1 MTDSEVTSKAAD
13 NLPARDITSGHF
25 APSTGTRGIDVA
37 DAFGRL
43 APPGAASRPTR
54 TGQRTDRPG
63 NPDARG
69 SSGEASSTTV
79 EDRGSTVEDRGSTM
93 EVGGSTERAR
103 GSTGLAKVTS
113 AVVAAARV
121 QPGDR
126 VIDLGCGS
134 GVVSL
139 ELAERGA
146 HVLAVDADPVLLNLL
161 LQAAQAR
168 SPLPGL
174 EILTRPLDRLSLP
187 VRSADLI
194 VTTYAL
200 HRLRDADKQRLIA
213 AAYHWLRPGGTLI
226 VADMMF
232 GRGTTSQD
240 RAIIRSKVRSLARKG
255 VGGWWRIAK
264 NSYRYLIRVKEHPIS
279 ISAWTAIFAK
289 AGFTGITA
297 SRIVN
302 EAGLVLGRR
311 PIDEPTLDPLSA
323 KGRTGSGA

>member
-1 MTDSEVTSKAAD
+1 MT
-13 NLPARDITSGHF
+13 
-25 APSTGTRGIDVA
+25 

-43 APPGAASRPTR
+43 ADPG
-54 TGQRTDRPG
+54 TDRPG
-63 NPDARG
+63 PGVEARG
-69 SSGEASSTTV
+69 A
-79 EDRGSTVEDRGSTM
+79 
-93 EVGGSTERAR
+93 
-103 GSTGLAKVTS
+103 TGLEKVTA

-139 ELAERGA
+139 ELADRGA
-146 HVLAVDADPVLLNLL
+146 HVLAVDANPDLVGPLI
-161 LQAAQAR
+161 QIAQAR
-168 SPLPGL
+168 SLPGL
-174 EILTRPLDRLSLP
+174 EVLARPLDCLSLP
-187 VRSADLI
+187 VRSAELI
-194 VTTYAL
+194 VTSYAL

-240 RAIIRSKVRSLARKG
+240 RAIIKSKVRSLARKG
-255 VGGWWRIAK
+255 IGGWWRIVK
-264 NSYRYLIRVKEHPIS
+264 NSYRYLVQVGDHPVS
-279 ISAWTAIFAK
+279 ISAWTAIFAR

-297 SRIVN
+297 SRVVN

-311 PIDEPTLDPLSA
+311 PMDEPALDPRSDT
-323 KGRTGSGA
+323 GRPGS

>member
-25 APSTGTRGIDVA
+25 APSRGTRGIDVA
-37 DAFGRL
+37 DAL
-43 APPGAASRPTR
+43 
-54 TGQRTDRPG
+54 
-63 NPDARG
+63 
-69 SSGEASSTTV
+69 GEA
-79 EDRGSTVEDRGSTM
+79 RGSTVE
-93 EVGGSTERAR
+93 AR
-103 GSTGLAKVTS
+103 GSTVDARGSTEQVRGPMGLAKVTA

-146 HVLAVDADPVLLNLL
+146 HVLAVDASPVLVSPL
-161 LQAAQAR
+161 LQIAHAR
-168 SPLPGL
+168 SLPGL
-174 EILTRPLDRLSLP
+174 EILARPLDRLSLP

-194 VTTYAL
+194 VTSYAL
-200 HRLRDADKQRLIA
+200 HRLRDADKQGLIA

-240 RAIIRSKVRSLARKG
+240 RAIIKSKVRSLARKG

-264 NSYRYLIRVKEHPIS
+264 NGYRYLVRVKEHPVS

-302 EAGLVLGRR
+302 EAGLVMGRK
-311 PIDEPTLDPLSA
+311 PITE
-323 KGRTGSGA
+323 